1 MNFNSIQILFLK
13 DLFLS
18 RRQMFAYLLTGLIAS
33 VVAALTNPTLAFV
46 GFIGMVTVAIAS
58 GMHLIG
64 MLLLAESTDQTR
76 IFVMSLPVSLLEY
89 SIGKIAVV
97 LTTFLIPWSGMFA
110 CSAVLTFVVPGS
122 SHGSIIVLPVIF
134 LFLLAAFTVQLV
146 VAVVSESVG
155 LTITVMVACNIAF
168 NVFLMKLFALPE
180 ISAAT
185 KSDIVSWPPVLT
197 TLHAVELAIIFI
209 ALAIAFL
216 AQTRKRDLI

>member
-1 MNFNSIQILFLK
+1 MNLNSIQILFLK

-18 RRQMFAYLLTGLIAS
+18 RRQMFAYLLAGFIAS
-33 VVAALTNPTLAFV
+33 VVAALPNPTLAFI

-97 LTTFLIPWSGMFA
+97 LTTFLVPWSAMFA
-110 CSAVLTFVVPGS
+110 SSVVLTFLIPGS
-122 SHGSIIVLPVIF
+122 NHGSVAVLPAIF
-134 LFLLAAFTVQLV
+134 FFLLAAFTVQLV
-146 VAVVSESVG
+146 VAVASESVG
-155 LTITVMVACNIAF
+155 LTITVMVACNIFF

-180 ISAAT
+180 ITAVT
-185 KSDIVSWPPVLT
+185 KSDVVSWPPVLT
-197 TLHAVELAIIFI
+197 MLQLIEMSVIFI
-209 ALAIAFL
+209 AIIIALF
-216 AQTRKRDLI
+216 AQTRRRDLI